1 MSDETVSPE
10 WIATCLGLLREPAGS
25 QVVVI
30 GNLPPDPFDVGWP
43 GRVTGE
49 CVLIKERRR
58 HYLEQHSDL
67 DPNVHEPLLL
77 RAIHRPDEVHRNVR
91 DQSIAIIYQSMIGIG
106 IETHYLR
113 IALWISDDPELKNS
127 VHSMRI
133 ARRKEVLAGRGAG
146 RKVWP

>member
-10 WIATCLGLLREPAGS
+10 WIATCLGLLRAPSGS

-30 GNLPPDPFDVGWP
+30 GNLPPDAYDVGWP
-43 GRVTGE
+43 ARVTGE

-58 HYLEQHSDL
+58 HYLAQHPEM
-67 DPNVHEPLLL
+67 DPAFHEPLLI

-91 DQSIAIIYQSMIGIG
+91 DESIAIIYQSIAGN
-106 IETHYLR
+106 ETHCLR

-127 VHSMRI
+127 VHSMRV
-133 ARRKEVLAGRGAG
+133 ARRKEVLAGREAG